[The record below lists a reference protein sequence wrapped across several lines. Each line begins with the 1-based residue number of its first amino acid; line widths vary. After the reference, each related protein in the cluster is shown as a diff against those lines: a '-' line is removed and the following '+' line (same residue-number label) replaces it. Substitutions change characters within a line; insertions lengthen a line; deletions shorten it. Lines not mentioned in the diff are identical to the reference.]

1 MLQSTSKLNIHAFSL
16 VEVVLSI
23 GIVAFAFVP
32 LLGLI
37 PSGLHSF
44 RESMDTAIG
53 SQIAQK
59 VINEAI
65 QTDFDT
71 LVDNAHLKRDSSGD
85 VTPAN
90 FTFRGPSI
98 GAPAYRFFDDQ
109 GNELAASDAS
119 KAVYHVLTRINP
131 QVPLP
136 GAGPAVP
143 DLRNLAQ
150 VTVQVVTNPANQ
162 PIAIIANQDS
172 DQDEPL
178 RNLVDPSKKLPT
190 YTAVALVPRNQ

>member
-1 MLQSTSKLNIHAFSL
+1 MSPSTSKLNIRAFSL
-16 VEVVLSI
+16 VEVVMSI
-23 GIVAFAFVP
+23 GIVALAFVP

-71 LVDNAHLKRDSSGD
+71 LVAEGD
-85 VTPAN
+85 GTTN
-90 FTFRGPSI
+90 FTFLAKNPSD
-98 GAPAYRFFDDQ
+98 ASVPWRYFDDQ
-109 GNELAASDAS
+109 GNELSSSPLDRG
-119 KAVYHVLTRINP
+119 KAIYQVLTRIAP
-131 QVPLP
+131 KTPLP
-136 GAGPAVP
+136 SVGPNQ

-150 VTVQVVTNPANQ
+150 VTVQVVKNSGNAEVDVVAQPTNITERQNT
-162 PIAIIANQDS
+162 
-172 DQDEPL
+172 PL
-178 RNLVDPSKKLPT
+178 RNLVVPSKSFPT